1 MVRPQSFVPSF
12 LARARPAADRDL
24 MMAYRVHELIEF
36 GHADVLAKDLEGRQ
50 ASSGAEEA
58 CVALYHYLTE
68 VALLRLLRVERC
80 LSGFRPF
87 D

>member
-1 MVRPQSFVPSF
+1 
-12 LARARPAADRDL
+12 

-36 GHADVLAKDLEGRQ
+36 GHAHVLAKDLEGRQ

-58 CVALYHYLTE
+58 GVALYKVGRVHYLAE